1 MNKIYFC
8 PNWGLSSEE
17 MAANYISQTPN
28 NSGVWNNI
36 QVTYNVDD
44 ADYLVIEDNCLDVDL
59 LKRFRPEQRLYF
71 SREALDSISHLNY
84 PSDQFTR
91 FSFWDGSGYLYT
103 KWIYPNNGGID
114 MSYDELV
121 AEKGPNV
128 KSKLI
133 SCVQSDKEM
142 TPIHIARKTF
152 VKRYADAYPIDV
164 YGSVEYANKVLK
176 GDCKRT
182 ALDDYRY
189 TLAFD
194 NQVSIED
201 FFGTQFT
208 DALLR
213 WTVPIYGGG
222 ACLKDYF
229 PEKSYIKI
237 DPEDVDDVTRISD
250 IISESDY
257 DSRAAAIEEARALI
271 MNEYNLWPTIE
282 GLVDG

>member
-8 PNWGLSSEE
+8 PNWDLSSEE
-17 MAANYISQTPN
+17 MASNYIYQTPN

-36 QVTYNVDD
+36 QVTYDVDD
-44 ADYLVIEDNCLDVDL
+44 ADYLIIEDNCFDNDL
-59 LKRFRPEQRLYF
+59 LKRFRPDQRLYF
-71 SREALDSISHLNY
+71 SREALDSTSHLNY
-84 PSDQFTR
+84 PSGQFLR

-103 KWIYPNNGGID
+103 KWRYPNTGLN
-114 MSYDELV
+114 MSYDELMD
-121 AEKGPNV
+121 EKGPITKN
-128 KSKLI
+128 KMI

-142 TPIHIARKTF
+142 TPIHIERKKF
-152 VKRYADAYPIDV
+152 IKRYADTHPIDV
-164 YGSVEYANKVLK
+164 YGSIECANKALENN
-176 GDCKRT
+176 CKKN
-182 ALDDYRY
+182 ALDEYRY

-222 ACLKDYF
+222 ACLEDYF
-229 PEKSYIKI
+229 PENSYIEI
-237 DPEDVDDVTRISD
+237 DPRDINDIDKVVN

-257 DSRAAAIEEARALI
+257 ESRLDDIKEARNLI
-271 MNEYNLWPTIE
+271 MNEYNLWPTVE
-282 GLVDG
+282 GLIDG

>member
-8 PNWGLSSEE
+8 PNWDLSSEE
-17 MAANYISQTPN
+17 MAANYIYQTPN

-36 QVTYNVDD
+36 QVTYDVDD
-44 ADYLVIEDNCLDVDL
+44 ADYLIIEDNCFDNNL
-59 LKRFRPEQRLYF
+59 LKRFRPDQRLYF
-71 SREALDSISHLNY
+71 SREALDSTSHFNY
-84 PSDQFTR
+84 PSDQFLR

-103 KWIYPNNGGID
+103 KWRYPNDGGIN
-114 MSYDELV
+114 MSYDELMGENGPI
-121 AEKGPNV
+121 EKN
-128 KSKLI
+128 KMI

-142 TPIHIARKTF
+142 TPIHVARKEF
-152 VKRYADAYPIDV
+152 IKRYVDSYPIDV
-164 YGSVEYANKVLK
+164 YGSIECANKTLDNNRK
-176 GDCKRT
+176 EK
-182 ALDDYRY
+182 ALDEYRY

-213 WTVPIYGGG
+213 WAVPIYGGG
-222 ACLKDYF
+222 AALGDYF
-229 PEKSYIKI
+229 PENSYIEI
-237 DPEDVDDVTRISD
+237 DPRDFNDIDKVVN

-257 DSRAAAIEEARALI
+257 ESRLDDIGEARDLI

-282 GLVDG
+282 CLLER